1 MDLKLKNKIVFI
13 TGASRGIGA
22 AAALLLAKEGC
33 DIFLGYNSKFV
44 EAEKI
49 AMEIRR
55 MGRKAWLVKMNMAD
69 KNEVKVAAKEVI
81 QTVSKIDVLILNAGV
96 NIITPFEDLDD
107 HEWDLIIRTNLD
119 GPFYI
124 VNALKHNINDQG
136 VILII
141 SSVVGHT
148 GAPHHMH
155 YAAAKAGL
163 INLTRSL
170 AKALAPSIRVNCIAP
185 GLTKTDMGGDTLR
198 FLPEGYLEKNLLSQR
213 AANPLEIAKVIAFMA
228 SSASSFIYGE
238 TININGGRDFR

>member
-22 AAALLLAKEGC
+22 ATALLMAKEGC
-33 DIFLGYNSKFV
+33 DIFLGYNSKFI

-49 AMEIRR
+49 AMEIRK

-81 QTVSKIDVLILNAGV
+81 NTVSKIDILILNAGIS
-96 NIITPFEDLDD
+96 IITPFEDLED
-107 HEWDLIIRTNLD
+107 HEWDHIIKTNLD

-124 VNALKHNINDQG
+124 VNALKHNINTDG
-136 VILII
+136 TILLV

-170 AKALAPSIRVNCIAP
+170 AKAFAPGVRVNCIAP
-185 GLTKTDMGGDTLR
+185 GLTKTDMGGDTLH
-198 FLPEGYLEKNLLSQR
+198 FLSDGYLEKNLLSQR
-213 AANPLEIAKVIAFMA
+213 AANPLEIANTIAFMA